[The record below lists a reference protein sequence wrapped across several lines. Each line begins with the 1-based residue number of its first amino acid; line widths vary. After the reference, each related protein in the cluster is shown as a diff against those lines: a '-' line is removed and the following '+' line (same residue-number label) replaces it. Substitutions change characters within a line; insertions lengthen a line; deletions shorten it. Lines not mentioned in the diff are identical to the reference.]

1 MKPDEAR
8 TSDSSANNAG
18 YMGHPN
24 PVTSQGHTPTF
35 ESSPGLVTDPTRDIS
50 LGSTNFSSISVV
62 SLNTHPKFSH
72 HVSSSQSDT
81 AACLQDAGATP
92 MPEGSVAHS
101 IYMQSPPVLHNYI
114 SPIIISSSARLQTY
128 LERTRHPT
136 QGASGTPIQ
145 NMTETRHERKRLD
158 IGQGNSMSNNPPKIA
173 RLTHFPGQEDS
184 NETAGNRIG
193 SSLSRVTPDPNQPR
207 IG

>member
-1 MKPDEAR
+1 
-8 TSDSSANNAG
+8 
-18 YMGHPN
+18 MGHPY
-24 PVTSQGHTPTF
+24 PVTSQGQTPTC

-50 LGSTNFSSISVV
+50 LGSSNFSSISVI
-62 SLNTHPKFSH
+62 SLNTHPNCSH
-72 HVSSSQSDT
+72 HFSSSQSDT

-92 MPEGSVAHS
+92 MPERSVAHS
-101 IYMQSPPVLHNYI
+101 TYMQSPPVLHNYI
-114 SPIIISSSARLQTY
+114 SPIIMSSSARLQTY

-158 IGQGNSMSNNPPKIA
+158 IGQGNSMSKNLLKIA
-173 RLTHFPGQEDS
+173 RLTHFPRQEDS

-193 SSLSRVTPDPNQPR
+193 SSPSRVTPDSHQPPL
-207 IG
+207 G